1 MEKEKPKELSKKIIE
16 FISTKRRYPPMRA
29 SRRLILVGITAA
41 LSNVL
46 SYPPIAVPLV
56 IGPFES
62 AIHFSQLPIILCGV
76 LAGPIAG
83 LITGAVGGLFMALTK
98 IPFIVGGLAI
108 FGCAAGFFGKK
119 LRPSLAG
126 ILAWCVQAPY
136 VLVTDY
142 AWFTLFV
149 QRPSWVAWTI
159 VNTIMIKLTIE
170 AIICSVVAEIVAR
183 RLP

>member
-1 MEKEKPKELSKKIIE
+1 MRKEKPKKLSKKIME
-16 FISTKRRYPPMRA
+16 FISKKRKYPPMRP
-29 SRRLILVGITAA
+29 SRQLILVGITAA

-46 SYPPIAVPLV
+46 SYPPIAIPLV

-76 LAGPIAG
+76 LAGPVAG
-83 LITGAVGGLFMALTK
+83 LTTGAVGGLFMAVTK

-108 FGCAAGFFGKK
+108 LGCAAGFFAKK
-119 LRPSLAG
+119 IRPFLAG

-142 AWFTLFV
+142 VWFTLFL
-149 QRPSWVAWTI
+149 QRPSLVAWSI
-159 VNTIMIKLTIE
+159 VSTIMIKLTIE
-170 AIICSVVAEIVAR
+170 AMICSVVAEILAL

>member
-1 MEKEKPKELSKKIIE
+1 MGKEKPKGLSKKIFE

-46 SYPPIAVPLV
+46 SYPPIAIPLV

-62 AIHFSQLPIILCGV
+62 AIHFSQLPIILCGA
-76 LAGPIAG
+76 LAGPMAG
-83 LITGAVGGLFMALTK
+83 LITGAVGGLFMAVTK

-108 FGCAAGFFGKK
+108 FGCAAGFFGKR
-119 LRPSLAG
+119 LRPFLAG
-126 ILAWCVQAPY
+126 TLAWGVQAPY

-142 AWFTLFV
+142 VWFTLFV

-159 VNTIMIKLTIE
+159 VYSLIIKLTIE
-170 AIICSVVAEIVAR
+170 AIICSVLAEILAR